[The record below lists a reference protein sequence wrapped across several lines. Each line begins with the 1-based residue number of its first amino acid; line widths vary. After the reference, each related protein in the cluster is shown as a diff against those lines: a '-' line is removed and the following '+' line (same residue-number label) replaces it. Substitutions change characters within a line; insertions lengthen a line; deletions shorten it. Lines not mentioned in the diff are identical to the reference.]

1 MFDSWSITGQSN
13 QASCNYFGGGN
24 CPEMQFKLTATTVP
38 WNGFLEVT
46 SLKGEI
52 NGQWFSINGQDGY
65 MLGGLLGSSSLAQF
79 SGPIP
84 FVPPN
89 FNYSTPIGEPWFYYL
104 YNGQRGQFGLDDTV
118 TGDICATGFGQVT
131 WDAVQTPEP
140 SAAVLLFIGFLLVIM
155 SKSIVSLWG

>member
-65 MLGGLLGSSSLAQF
+65 MVGGLTGSSSLAQF
-79 SGPIP
+79 TGPIP
-84 FVPPN
+84 FTPPN
-89 FNYSTPIGEPWFYYL
+89 IFYPLGEPWFYFL
-104 YNGQRGQFGLDDTV
+104 YNGQRGQFGLDDTI
-118 TGDICATGFGQVT
+118 TGAICATGFGQVT

-155 SKSIVSLWG
+155 RKSIVSLWG

>member
-1 MFDSWSITGQSN
+1 
-13 QASCNYFGGGN
+13 
-24 CPEMQFKLTATTVP
+24 MQFKLTATTVP

-65 MLGGLLGSSSLAQF
+65 MVGGLLGSSSLAQF

-89 FNYSTPIGEPWFYYL
+89 FNYSTPIGEPWFYFL

-118 TGDICATGFGQVT
+118 TGTICATGFGQVT
-131 WDAVQTPEP
+131 WNATTVSEP
-140 SAAVLLFIGFLLVIM
+140 SAIVLLLVGILILLGI
-155 SKSIVSLWG
+155 KAYEQRF